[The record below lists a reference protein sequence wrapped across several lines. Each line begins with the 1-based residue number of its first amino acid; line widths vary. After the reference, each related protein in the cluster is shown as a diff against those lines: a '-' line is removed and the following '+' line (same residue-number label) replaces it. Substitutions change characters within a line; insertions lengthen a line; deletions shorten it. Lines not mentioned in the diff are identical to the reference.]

1 MRNTVA
7 ENLKKI
13 ELTEATRFVL
23 PMLYTSDRRDSFF
36 ITPQFKNC
44 YIGDVNHP
52 EFKDKIFLL
61 YSYKMTMT
69 FVKFERSLELIPEY
83 IADYDYADEHW
94 VMYVF
99 DVPEEHKEDFGL
111 FLEGRYSE
119 FSEVLKRKIL
129 NFWGQEEGSIFHSI
143 LYKTDEVLRHW
154 EKEEVDYTLTSTEGE
169 FWPRPVLSN
178 EKFMIPN

>member
-7 ENLKKI
+7 ENLKKL

-23 PMLYTSDRRDSFF
+23 PMLYTSDRNDSFF
-36 ITPQFKNC
+36 ITPQFRNC

-52 EFKDKIFLL
+52 EYQNKILLL
-61 YSYKMTMT
+61 YAYKMTIS
-69 FVKFERSLELIPEY
+69 FVQFERALELIPEY
-83 IADYDYADEHW
+83 KTDYDYADEHW

-99 DVPEEHKEDFGL
+99 DVPEDHLGDFQL

-119 FSEVLKRKIL
+119 FSPVLKSKIL
-129 NFWGQEEGSIFHSI
+129 NFWGQKEGSTFHSV

-154 EKEEVDYTLTSTEGE
+154 ERKEVDYTLTAAKDEY
-169 FWPRPVLSN
+169 WPKPVMN
-178 EKFMIPN
+178 KEQFMIPN